1 MKKSLVI
8 LGFIGMFVHVST
20 AQVKVHF
27 GATTAVNST
36 FVLDKG
42 LSEDPRYN
50 STATYQWDPVGF
62 SFGADLSD
70 GFGLQLESIFAK
82 QGQIFEVIDFAKKV
96 VGQRKIEL
104 SYVQLPLFLKFMSKG
119 DSKARTNFSIG
130 PQLSILTKGLE
141 TLQYAASTQT
151 IPEGAEIPAGATL
164 NADGTYDV
172 PELPLTELLSTTAAT
187 EIEKFK
193 NTEIQ
198 LAAAFGLDIDI
209 AKNLYLSTLIRANYG
224 ITDLR
229 NKDLVETLQNSS
241 TKELFSRR
249 SNLSV
254 GVQFG
259 LNFMFG
265 GVRSFR

>member
-1 MKKSLVI
+1 MKKLI
-8 LGFIGMFVHVST
+8 LIFAFIGVFT
-20 AQVKVHF
+20 YTTKGQIKVHF

-50 STATYQWDPVGF
+50 STVTYQWDPIGF

-70 GFGLQLESIFAK
+70 GFGLQLESIFAQ

-96 VGQRKIEL
+96 VGERKIEL
-104 SYVQLPLFLKFMSKG
+104 SYVQLPLFLKFMSKS
-119 DSKARTNFSIG
+119 DAKARTNFSIG
-130 PQLSILTKGLE
+130 PQLSILTEGLE

-172 PELPLTELLSTTAAT
+172 PELPLTELLSTVATT

-229 NKDLVETLQNSS
+229 NKDLVETLQNN
-241 TKELFSRR
+241 TAKELFSRR

-254 GVQFG
+254 GIQFG